1 MIGKRSAL
9 NYCSPTKWQSQAW
22 HPFLW
27 LCGSSLAGHQGLLPG
42 GLVAIISS
50 APSLT
55 LCPHQGEVLPAWI
68 GAGGVVMVPQEPAV
82 PASIGEPGDGLA
94 TVGKCAGSIM
104 RQLAHEHH

>member
-1 MIGKRSAL
+1 MAEPGLAPISVA
-9 NYCSPTKWQSQAW
+9 
-22 HPFLW
+22 LW
-27 LCGSSLAGHQGLLPG
+27 LQLGRASGPPPW

-94 TVGKCAGSIM
+94 TVGKCAGGIT